1 MRSVSRRNDTSS
13 AKRRVVLIAF
23 ALALVAACLAAI
35 LGAGV
40 ALGQDDDAASPAAAE
55 DKVVVKI
62 GWMGEIDNLNP
73 FIGWTNNVY
82 EIYAN
87 EYLLMV
93 GRAWE
98 DFEPCDEGVA
108 KSWELSEDQ
117 LVWTFTVN
125 EGLTWHDGEPV
136 TAADAAFTYN
146 FIIENEIAAYI
157 NFLTGVERAELVDDF
172 TYRVVCSEPVANLLT
187 LWIPCLPEHVWGEL
201 TAEEASL
208 TFENDPPC
216 IGNGPFQVVEWKRDR
231 YLRMEAYEGFH
242 KGPPGPD
249 EVMFVVYQNGDTMV
263 QDLKSGALDA
273 IYLFP
278 PAQYDALE
286 AAEGIEVLA
295 YPWYNWDYVG
305 FNCYEGESGGHPVL
319 RDRDFRAALE
329 YAMDREK
336 LIELAYSGHAW
347 MGYTF
352 LPPDTWRDPDYAWQP
367 SDGERR
373 DFDPAQA
380 NAMLDEAGYT
390 DSDGD
395 GIREYEGKN
404 IKIRLW
410 ANAESPEA
418 QRAVKLITGYWRD
431 VGVDVVM
438 SVQDEGVYFDSI
450 WGYKGDTFYPDY
462 DAYYWQWDGYF
473 DPGQSLTCFTTDQ
486 IEGWNEMAWSNPE
499 FDRYDG
505 LQAKEMDEATRAE
518 YIHGMQQAMYDDC
531 PCIVTTHPLKLQ
543 DYRTD
548 KWDGWSQCG
557 WGEGPAFLT
566 ASMPWAYYDLTPKS
580 AEDEGEQ
587 GDFGLWAAIIA
598 AIVVAI
604 LVIVAVVLRRR
615 HGGRS
620 MEE

>member
-1 MRSVSRRNDTSS
+1 MRSVSRRNATSPE
-13 AKRRVVLIAF
+13 KPRVLLIAF
-23 ALALVAACLAAI
+23 TLVLVVACLAAI

-40 ALGQDDDAASPAAAE
+40 ALGQDEDASSPAPDE
-55 DKVVVKI
+55 KVVVKV

-73 FIGWTNNVY
+73 LIGWTNNVY

-93 GRAWE
+93 ARDWE
-98 DFEPCDEGVA
+98 DFEPCDGGVA
-108 KSWELSEDQ
+108 KSWELSEDE

-146 FIIENEIAAYI
+146 YIIENEIAAYI
-157 NFLTGVERAELVDDF
+157 NFLTGVERAEVVDDY
-172 TYRVVCSEPVANLLT
+172 TYRVICAEPVANLLT
-187 LWIPCLPEHVWGEL
+187 LWIPCLPEHIWGDL
-201 TAEEASL
+201 TAKEASL
-208 TFENDPPC
+208 TFGNDPPC
-216 IGNGPFQVVEWKRDR
+216 IGNGPFQVVEWKRDQ
-231 YLRMEAYEGFH
+231 YLRMEAYEQFH
-242 KGPPGPD
+242 SGAPGPD

-278 PAQYDALE
+278 PAQFDELVAT
-286 AAEGIEVLA
+286 EGIEVIE

-329 YAMDREK
+329 YAIDRDK
-336 LIELAYSGHAW
+336 LIELAYSEHAW
-347 MGYTF
+347 AGYTF

-367 SDGERR
+367 PEGERR

-380 NAMLDEAGYT
+380 DAMLDEAGYT
-390 DSDGD
+390 DTDGD
-395 GIREYEGKN
+395 GLREYEGKN

-418 QRAVKLITGYWRD
+418 QRAVKLITGYWED

-450 WGYKGDTFYPDY
+450 WGYKGDTFYPDF

-499 FDRYDG
+499 FDRLDV
-505 LQAKEMDEATRAE
+505 LQAKEMDEAQRAM
-518 YIHGMQQAMYDDC
+518 YIQGMQQAMYEDA

-543 DYRTD
+543 AYRTD

-557 WGEGPAFLT
+557 FGEGPAFLT
-566 ASMPWAYYDLTPKS
+566 ASMPWAYYNLTPKS
-580 AEDEGEQ
+580 AEEEEGD
-587 GDFGLWAAIIA
+587 DFGLWAAIIA
-598 AIVVAI
+598 GAVVAI
-604 LVIVAVVLRRR
+604 LVILALVLRSRR
-615 HGGRS
+615 GGPA